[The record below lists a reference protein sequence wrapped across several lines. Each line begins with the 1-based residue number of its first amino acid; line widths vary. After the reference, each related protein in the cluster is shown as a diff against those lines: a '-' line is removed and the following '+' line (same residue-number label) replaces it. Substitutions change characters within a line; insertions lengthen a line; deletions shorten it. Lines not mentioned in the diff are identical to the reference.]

1 MDGIILVKKDSGISS
16 HDLVL
21 RARRALN
28 ERKIGHTGTLDPL
41 ADGLMILTCGKA
53 TKVLP
58 FLSHHTKEYICTMQL
73 GFKTDTLD
81 ITGQIIQRKDINKLS
96 DDLIKETLNEFIGK
110 GQQIPPMYS
119 AKKIN
124 GQHLYSLARNNVE
137 IERKPINI
145 YISEMELLNV
155 IDDKITFRTVCSTG
169 TYVRS
174 LVNDIAEKTNNFATM
189 ISLTRTKID
198 KFSLQ
203 DAYSINDLT
212 NKNYK
217 LISTYELLKDYK
229 YIDLKDPTRV
239 YQGKRLKLDDCFDP
253 IVMITSNGEVIAAYE
268 FNADDGLYYS
278 KRGLW

>member
-21 RARRALN
+21 KARRALN

-96 DDLIKETLNEFIGK
+96 DDFIKETLDEFIGQGK
-110 GQQIPPMYS
+110 QIPPMYS
-119 AKKIN
+119 AKKVN
-124 GQHLYSLARNNVE
+124 GQHLYSLARNNME
-137 IERKPINI
+137 IERKPIDI

-174 LVNDIAEKTNNFATM
+174 LVADIAEKTNNLATM

-203 DAYSINDLT
+203 DAYSIEDLT

-229 YIDLKDPTRV
+229 YIDLKDPARV
-239 YQGKRLKLDDCFDP
+239 YQGKRLKLDNCFDP

-268 FNADDGLYYS
+268 LNTEDGLYYS